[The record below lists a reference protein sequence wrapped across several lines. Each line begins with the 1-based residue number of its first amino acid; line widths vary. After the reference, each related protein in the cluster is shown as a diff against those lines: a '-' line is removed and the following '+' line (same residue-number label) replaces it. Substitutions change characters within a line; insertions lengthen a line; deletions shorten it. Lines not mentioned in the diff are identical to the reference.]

1 MTKKRSKIL
10 YAASTAQHLHRFHE
24 PYIAALREEYDVM
37 TMGDG
42 EGVTF
47 PVTFRKKIFSFANFR
62 TMLRIRRILR
72 REKFDKII
80 LNTTLAAFW
89 IRLALPLCH
98 RPQVLNIVHGYLFS
112 LEGKG
117 LKRRIYLL
125 CERMLRRRTDEIAVM
140 NLEDEVTATRYRLCR
155 GEVHFING
163 MGIPEKELP
172 RPSGA
177 SRRPEDPLRCT
188 YVGELSGRKNQIFL
202 VRSVKQMKERGI
214 PIRLLLVGEGSAR
227 AELAAEIERLGLEQE
242 VILAGS
248 RSDVPR
254 LLSMTDLYL
263 SASLIEGLPFNL
275 MEAMEHGLPILA
287 TASKGQTDLL
297 SVHPEMLYDIGDME
311 ALVDGVGDIYKTGI
325 CGPDTVAYPEL
336 EKYRLQEVFATN
348 LQMMKTG
355 LDQNA

>member
-24 PYIAALREEYDVM
+24 PYIAALREDHEVM

-47 PVTFRKKIFSFANFR
+47 PISFEKKTFSFGNFR
-62 TMLRIRRILR
+62 SMLRIRRILR

-89 IRLALPLCH
+89 IRLALPLFH
-98 RPQVLNIVHGYLFS
+98 RPYVLNIVHGYLFP

-117 LKRRIYLL
+117 LKRRVYLL
-125 CERMLRRRTDEIAVM
+125 CERIFRRRTDEIAVM
-140 NLEDEVTATRYRLCR
+140 NLEDETIVTRYKLCR
-155 GEVHFING
+155 TGVHFING

-172 RPSGA
+172 PVPTREGNA
-177 SRRPEDPLRCT
+177 DRPLRCI
-188 YVGELSGRKNQIFL
+188 YVGELSDRKNQIFL
-202 VRSVKQMKERGI
+202 VRAVKEMKARGLLV
-214 PIRLLLVGEGSAR
+214 RLLLVGEGSTR
-227 AELAAEIERLGLEQE
+227 EELSAEIERLGLCED
-242 VILAGS
+242 VILTGS
-248 RSDVPR
+248 RNDVPR
-254 LLSMTDLYL
+254 LLSDTDLYL

-287 TASKGQTDLL
+287 TKAKGQVDLL
-297 SVHPEMLYDIGDME
+297 EAHPESLYEIGDMDT
-311 ALVDGVGDIYKTGI
+311 LVERVGQIRARGIYGSA
-325 CGPDTVAYPEL
+325 TVAYPEL
-336 EKYRLQEVFATN
+336 EKYRLDAVFKTN
-348 LQMMKTG
+348 LEIMKAG